1 MKLVVCGN
9 HPLDQLV
16 EWTVS
21 KFSDVK
27 SRGDNVQRSLGHP
40 RSAEFLG
47 KVIHI
52 ETVND
57 VHKIDISFPVPDF
70 KAMYRSDPFDHISHF
85 LGYKDE
91 GSIIA
96 YLKQQGWATSLSV
109 GADTAYN
116 YGFYEFT
123 VSVSAT
129 PEGLEHYEDI
139 LRVVFAYVQM
149 LLSSGPQEWVQQEM
163 ASMKKIDFDNRTKSR
178 ALVVALGY
186 THLIHNEYVAPEHV
200 LSKECAYEKFNYDD
214 ILHCLSFINPD
225 NFRVFLCAAKHKSTE
240 CLEIEPYFSAAYHVG
255 GISADLL
262 RELASNTMHVEGL
275 SLPERNLSIPDD
287 FSIKNTNMLGA
298 AAVLRPTL
306 LKLNDNFELWFK
318 QDDQFSSPKGSIS
331 LGIYVPNVN
340 SSPQNNIM
348 SDLYCNMLNSKLLE
362 DLHNFVHAERL
373 RSFKVDDTQLS
384 MHISKYRQ
392 NYANIANDPPS
403 QLCAVYKRYITS
415 TSEWHHQLLESELAK
430 ITPAKLQAHIDS
442 LFDVTYTK
450 MCMVGN
456 FDEAEALK
464 VADNVQTIIKST
476 PNLGYNLCQPR
487 EYNIEAGY
495 YVYQMQLPNED
506 SVNSAVHSSIYC
518 GPITDKRE
526 TAILEILE
534 ALVYDSFFSQLRTK
548 HQLGY
553 KVAALCNIFPVG
565 RSELVLRVEGE
576 SNPMYVTLH
585 INKFIHDMQQSL
597 LDMSDEQFTNR
608 VQSLVKQYQEGVK
621 SISHEAGKYSV
632 EVNNGT
638 YDFGKNIAMA
648 KLLQSI
654 IKEELLEFWN
664 KYINPSTAPVYT
676 RVDVQM
682 WSTKIW
688 RPTESDIKTYPV
700 KTLALYGCLHSEGNE
715 SLDIG
720 KVDEFITTAIA
731 AHKEHPETSDSA
743 DLLLAALKGASLSA
757 SGAMYTTGESAERA
771 THTGTSLELAIKE
784 HETFGNYADV
794 SHTNFATIG
803 MDKTPDG
810 LWLMTDYRKFQAT
823 QSMYGSELPAEVL
836 VPKYSS

>member
-1 MKLVVCGN
+1 
-9 HPLDQLV
+9 
-16 EWTVS
+16 
-21 KFSDVK
+21 
-27 SRGDNVQRSLGHP
+27 
-40 RSAEFLG
+40 
-47 KVIHI
+47 
-52 ETVND
+52 
-57 VHKIDISFPVPDF
+57 
-70 KAMYRSDPFDHISHF
+70 
-85 LGYKDE
+85 
-91 GSIIA
+91 
-96 YLKQQGWATSLSV
+96 
-109 GADTAYN
+109 
-116 YGFYEFT
+116 
-123 VSVSAT
+123 
-129 PEGLEHYEDI
+129 
-139 LRVVFAYVQM
+139 
-149 LLSSGPQEWVQQEM
+149 
-163 ASMKKIDFDNRTKSR
+163 
-178 ALVVALGY
+178 
-186 THLIHNEYVAPEHV
+186 
-200 LSKECAYEKFNYDD
+200 
-214 ILHCLSFINPD
+214 
-225 NFRVFLCAAKHKSTE
+225 
-240 CLEIEPYFSAAYHVG
+240 
-255 GISADLL
+255 
-262 RELASNTMHVEGL
+262 
-275 SLPERNLSIPDD
+275 
-287 FSIKNTNMLGA
+287 
-298 AAVLRPTL
+298 
-306 LKLNDNFELWFK
+306 
-318 QDDQFSSPKGSIS
+318 
-331 LGIYVPNVN
+331 
-340 SSPQNNIM
+340 
-348 SDLYCNMLNSKLLE
+348 
-362 DLHNFVHAERL
+362 
-373 RSFKVDDTQLS
+373 
-384 MHISKYRQ
+384 
-392 NYANIANDPPS
+392 
-403 QLCAVYKRYITS
+403 
-415 TSEWHHQLLESELAK
+415 
-430 ITPAKLQAHIDS
+430 
-442 LFDVTYTK
+442 
-450 MCMVGN
+450 
-456 FDEAEALK
+456 
-464 VADNVQTIIKST
+464 
-476 PNLGYNLCQPR
+476 
-487 EYNIEAGY
+487 
-495 YVYQMQLPNED
+495 
-506 SVNSAVHSSIYC
+506 
-518 GPITDKRE
+518 
-526 TAILEILE
+526 
-534 ALVYDSFFSQLRTK
+534 LRTK

>member
-362 DLHNFVHAERL
+362 DLHNFVHAG
-373 RSFKVDDTQLS
+373 
-384 MHISKYRQ
+384 H
-392 NYANIANDPPS
+392 
-403 QLCAVYKRYITS
+403 